1 MADEVG
7 ESVPTRVEDLL
18 EAMRN
23 ALLLYLSAPGDQ
35 EQHKQS
41 MNQCMGE
48 LMDGC
53 TDDEYVEGWRLIRL
67 LGAYEKHGTRPPECC
82 VTSANCIHARTACAR
97 AVWREGMPFFPLGIL
112 PPEDQDKLAQGAS
125 GAGLPAEYK
134 NAVVYMNTERSDRR
148 RQQALEVA
156 TVAALTVLS
165 SGDEASVHNRLQ
177 WLNLWTS
184 PDIGLDA
191 DERLQV
197 AAETLGRPAES
208 PDLLDAERETVVLNS
223 ALAKWGIVL
232 KNADDSE
239 VDSENLLIGVFKGTW
254 RDQSTRQASRYAAAA
269 SSNHA
274 ADQRSFPKAQ
284 PSATPP

>member
-1 MADEVG
+1 
-7 ESVPTRVEDLL
+7 
-18 EAMRN
+18 MRN

-48 LMDGC
+48 LTDGC
-53 TDDEYVEGWRLIRL
+53 TDDEYVEGVRLIRL

-97 AVWREGMPFFPLGIL
+97 AVWREGIPFFPLGLL

-148 RQQALEVA
+148 RQQAFEVA
-156 TVAALTVLS
+156 TAAALTVLS

-197 AAETLGRPAES
+197 AAETLGCPAAS
-208 PDLLDAERETVVLNS
+208 AYLLDAARETLVLMW
-223 ALAKWGIVL
+223 ALAEWGIVWGIVL
-232 KNADDSE
+232 KHTDDSE
-239 VDSENLLIGVFKGTW
+239 VDPEKLLIGVFKGTW
-254 RDQSTRQASRYAAAA
+254 RDQSTRRASRYAAAA

-274 ADQRSFPKAQ
+274 AYQRCFPKAQ